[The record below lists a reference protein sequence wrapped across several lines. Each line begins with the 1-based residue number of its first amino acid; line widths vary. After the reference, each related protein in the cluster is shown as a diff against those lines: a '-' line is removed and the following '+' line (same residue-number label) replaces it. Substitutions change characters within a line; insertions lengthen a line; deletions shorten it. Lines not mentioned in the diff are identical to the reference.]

1 MGQQMNVNLDTATRS
16 LKLVSPARLLP
27 IANQTGE
34 GVKNFFNAETSL
46 IGSLIKPGKKG
57 VGRAHQG
64 KVRAGRRPKAVS
76 V

>member
-1 MGQQMNVNLDTATRS
+1 
-16 LKLVSPARLLP
+16 LP

-57 VGRAHQG
+57 VGRAHHG
-64 KVRAGRRPKAVS
+64 KAHAGRRPKAVS